1 MNPYD
6 YHVKIIELAYGM
18 AVARGGSDAET
29 LRRFRRIYRH
39 MAASVDGSIAEL
51 GFGPFGPMSGM
62 PGMQQAPDMSKLLEA
77 TDKELEGL

>member
-18 AVARGGSDAET
+18 AVAEAGTDAET
-29 LRRFRRIYRH
+29 LRRFRTIYRH
-39 MAASVDGSIAEL
+39 MAATVDGSLGEL

-62 PGMQQAPDMSKLLEA
+62 PGIQQPPDTSKVFEA